1 MVGKGICTY
10 SEIPSEALPWFLKYS
25 KNPDKNHKDLD
36 EGTNLFIDHDPAWN
50 GMANWDFEC
59 VDWIH
64 EAQNIAKIF
73 SWIVFCL
80 ITVPSMISIPALKV
94 LKKPELAP
102 RFAIGTNCMGLFL

>member
-1 MVGKGICTY
+1 MVGRALCTY
-10 SEIPSEALPWFLKYS
+10 GSPYETVPWFLKYS
-25 KNPDKNHKDLD
+25 KNNDNKKNFDSK
-36 EGTNLFIDHDPAWN
+36 TNLFFDEDPAWN

-102 RFAIGTNCMGLFL
+102 GFAIGTNCMGLFL